1 MELDEVN
8 VIMRRYSGE
17 PVKPIP
23 KLRILFDMTALTQHL
38 LLAYLD
44 KLNESN
50 AQERV
55 VFETMISGLRRL
67 EEEEEEEE
75 PHQHKKR
82 HGVHPHTHTHK
93 KRHEIHTP
101 KKEGHR
107 DHTHTKKRHGVH
119 KKKKK
124 SVRK

>member
-17 PVKPIP
+17 PVKPIS
-23 KLRILFDMTALTQHL
+23 KLRILFDMTAMTQHL
-38 LLAYLD
+38 LLAHLD

-75 PHQHKKR
+75 EEPPPHKKR
-82 HGVHPHTHTHK
+82 HGVHTHTTKK
-93 KRHEIHTP
+93 KRHE
-101 KKEGHR
+101 G
-107 DHTHTKKRHGVH
+107 HTHTKKRHGVH

-124 SVRK
+124 KSVRQ